1 MKVKL
6 KYLAIAWC
14 ILFAITLWAFVDS
27 LSATVTRPFIRNTEL
42 KWSSYHAYK
51 ILEDEYIVKVKDV
64 RDLITAS
71 KQNKAWARKTV
82 KKLKLKKLKPKKRVL
97 KILKYIKKLYRYD
110 IKVRFIEDARRL
122 KRANCAAYADTMYI
136 LCKASGI
143 PVRYIIG
150 YDGDACHAWCR
161 VKIGKKW
168 YWSDPTRNDGL
179 YGYALSRTLWTDYH
193 NIVDEW

>member
-1 MKVKL
+1 MKIKL
-6 KYLAIAWC
+6 RTLIIVWV
-14 ILFAITLWAFVDS
+14 ILFSLTLWLFVDS
-27 LSATVTRPFIRNTEL
+27 LSATITRPLIPKTDL

-51 ILEDEYIVKVKDV
+51 LLADDQLVKTKDV
-64 RDLITAS
+64 RRLIEAAQ
-71 KQNKAWARKTV
+71 QNQAWAKRTV
-82 KKLKLKKLKPKKRVL
+82 KKLKLMKLSPKKRVL
-97 KILKYIKKLYRYD
+97 RILRYIARLYTYD
-110 IKVRFIEDARRL
+110 IRVRFVEDARRL

-161 VKIGKKW
+161 VKINKKW

-193 NIVDEW
+193 NIIDEW